1 MRRFWRKQEG
11 FTLVELMAVVAIIGV
26 LAAIAVPVYNQATAR
41 ANQRAV
47 EANLR
52 IIDGAIMMYQASGA
66 TGAPT
71 RTALEGT
78 YITAWP
84 VGPDG
89 VTYQITA
96 TKPYVAIA
104 VKGQNTGDWFPGQ
117 PGDTVR
123 LPVTWP

>member
-1 MRRFWRKQEG
+1 VRRFWRKQEG
-11 FTLVELMAVVAIIGV
+11 FTLVELMAVVAIIGI
-26 LAAIAVPVYNQATAR
+26 LATIAVPVYNQATAR
-41 ANQRAV
+41 ANRSAV

-52 IIDGAIMMYQASGA
+52 IIDGAIMMYQASGG

-71 RTALEGT
+71 INVLEGE

-89 VTYQITA
+89 VTYRIT
-96 TKPYVAIA
+96 TTPPYVAEA
-104 VKGQNTGDWFPGQ
+104 VKGQTTGNWFPGEQ
-117 PGDTVR
+117 GNAVR